1 MIEFRHLRTLCELH
15 DTGSL
20 AAAAERLHLTQSA
33 LSHQLKA
40 LETHYGLPLFVRKS
54 RPLRLSPAGE
64 RLLELARQVLPELR
78 RADQE
83 LQRLAEGRGGRLY
96 AVIECHSCYEWLLPV
111 LDDYRRDWP
120 EVELDLPGSV
130 SFEALTA
137 LREGRVDVVVTSDP
151 VEDEALVQIP
161 FARFEVMLA
170 MAPDHPLAAKSH
182 VLPRDLA
189 SETVITYPVASERL
203 DVFQRFLRPAG
214 IEPAAWRTSELT
226 LMILVLVKS
235 RRGVSALPAWT
246 LQAAQADGLVAARP
260 LGEGGLHS
268 TLYLATRA
276 GEQRQAYVAAFVDAV
291 RRRAEAV
298 FGPFSDRA

>member
-33 LSHQLKA
+33 LSHQLKS

-64 RLLELARQVLPELR
+64 RLLELARQVLPELH
-78 RADQE
+78 RAGQD
-83 LQRLAEGRGGRLY
+83 LQRLAEGRGGRLF

-130 SFEALTA
+130 SFKALTA

-151 VEDEALVQIP
+151 VEDEALAQIP
-161 FARFEVMLA
+161 FARFEVLLA
-170 MAPDHPLAAKSH
+170 MAPDHPLAEKSY
-182 VLPRDLA
+182 VLPEDLA
-189 SETVITYPVASERL
+189 GETVITYPVAAERL

-214 IEPAAWRTSELT
+214 VEPTAWRTSELT

-235 RRGVSALPAWT
+235 GRGVSALPAWT
-246 LQAAQADGLVAARP
+246 LETAAADRLVAARP
-260 LGEGGLHS
+260 LGEEGLHS

-276 GEQRQAYVAAFVDAV
+276 GEQRQAYVAAFIEAV
-291 RRRAEAV
+291 KRRAETV
-298 FGPFSDRA
+298 FGPYAEY

>member
-33 LSHQLKA
+33 LSHQLKS

-64 RLLELARQVLPELR
+64 RLLELARQVLPELH
-78 RADQE
+78 RADQD

-130 SFEALTA
+130 SFKALTA

-151 VEDEALVQIP
+151 VEDEALAQIP
-161 FARFEVMLA
+161 FARFEVLLA
-170 MAPDHPLAAKSH
+170 MAPDHPLAEKSY
-182 VLPRDLA
+182 VLPEDLA
-189 SETVITYPVASERL
+189 GETVITYPVAAERL

-214 IEPAAWRTSELT
+214 VEPTAWRTSELT

-235 RRGVSALPAWT
+235 GRGVSALPAWT
-246 LQAAQADGLVAARP
+246 LETAAADRLVAARP
-260 LGEGGLHS
+260 LGEEGLHS

-276 GEQRQAYVAAFVDAV
+276 GEQRQAYVAAFIEAV
-291 RRRAEAV
+291 KRRAETV
-298 FGPFSDRA
+298 FGPHAEY

>member
-20 AAAAERLHLTQSA
+20 VAAAERLHLTQSA

-40 LETHYGLPLFVRKS
+40 LETHYGLALFERKS

-64 RLLELARQVLPELR
+64 RLLELARQVLPEVR

-83 LQRLAEGRGGRLY
+83 LQRLAEGRSGRLY

-120 EVELDLPGSV
+120 DVELDLPGSV
-130 SFEALTA
+130 SFEALGA

-151 VEDEALVQIP
+151 VDDDALVQTP
-161 FARFEVMLA
+161 FARFEILLA
-170 MAPDHPLAAKSH
+170 MPPEHPLAARDYIR
-182 VLPRDLA
+182 PQDLA
-189 SETVITYPVASERL
+189 AETVITYPVAPERL

-214 IEPAAWRTSELT
+214 VEPVAWRTSEMT

-235 RRGVSALPAWT
+235 GRGVSALPGWT
-246 LQAAQADGLVAARP
+246 LEAAQHEGLVAARP
-260 LGEGGLHS
+260 LGEAGLRS

-276 GEQRQAYVAAFVDAV
+276 GEERRAYVAAFIEAV

-298 FGPFSDRA
+298 FGVFVAEG

>member
-20 AAAAERLHLTQSA
+20 ASAAERLHLTQSA

-40 LETHYGLPLFVRKS
+40 LETHYGLALFVRKS

-78 RADQE
+78 RADQD

-151 VEDEALVQIP
+151 VEDEALAQIP
-161 FARFEVMLA
+161 FARFEVLLA
-170 MAPDHPLAAKSH
+170 MAPEHPLAGKSH
-182 VLPRDLA
+182 VFPRDLA
-189 SETVITYPVASERL
+189 GETVITYPVAPERL
-203 DVFQRFLRPAG
+203 DVFRRFLCPAG
-214 IEPAAWRTSELT
+214 VEPAAWRTSELT

-235 RRGVSALPAWT
+235 GRGVSALPAWT
-246 LQAAQADGLVAARP
+246 LEAAQADGLVAARP

-276 GEQRQAYVAAFVDAV
+276 GEQRQAYVAAFVEAV
-291 RRRAEAV
+291 RRRAEMV
-298 FGPFSDRA
+298 FGAYTNED

>member
-1 MIEFRHLRTLCELH
+1 MIEFRHLRTLSELH

-78 RADQE
+78 RVERE
-83 LQRLAEGRGGRLY
+83 LQRLAVGRSGRLY

-130 SFEALTA
+130 SFEALDA

-151 VEDEALVQIP
+151 VEDEALTQTP
-161 FARFEVMLA
+161 FARFEILLA
-170 MAPDHPLAAKSH
+170 MPPGHPLAARDWIR
-182 VLPRDLA
+182 PEDLA
-189 SETVITYPVASERL
+189 AETVLTYPVAPERL
-203 DVFQRFLRPAG
+203 DVFRRFLRPAG
-214 IEPAAWRTSELT
+214 VEPAAWRTSELT
-226 LMILVLVKS
+226 LMILMLVKS
-235 RRGVSALPAWT
+235 GRGLSALPAWT
-246 LQAAQADGLVAARP
+246 LEAARRDGLVEARP
-260 LGEGGLHS
+260 LGEGGLNA

-276 GEQRQAYVAAFVDAV
+276 GEERRAYVAAFI
-291 RRRAEAV
+291 EAV
-298 FGPFSDRA
+298 QQRAAGVFAAGR